1 MPPHPG
7 RQTSPHDALEEL
19 IQRGAFPPPL
29 DIRLTKS
36 SDAPAGDTTGDASVN
51 HLNVPGAITIH
62 VYTGLPKQVDEK
74 RRSRA
79 RAARLLGSTHLYV
92 THVKSSG

>member
-7 RQTSPHDALEEL
+7 RQTSSHDALEEL

-29 DIRLTKS
+29 DVRLTKS
-36 SDAPAGDTTGDASVN
+36 SHAPAGDMTADASVN
-51 HLNVPGAITIH
+51 HLNVPGVITIH
-62 VYTGLPKQVDEK
+62 LYASLSKQVDEK
-74 RRSRA
+74 RRSLP
-79 RAARLLGSTHLYV
+79 RAARLLGSTPHCV